1 MYLTELFIPI
11 ILLFVFIYIYI
22 SGGLSINKDT
32 KDALYMMYA

>member
-22 SGGLSINKDT
+22 SGSLSINKDT
-32 KDALYMMYA
+32 KDVLYMMYA